1 MHQSENHSKGTIVSN
16 DKSKLILVDDHP
28 LLRKGVRQLV
38 ELEDDMEVVGEASN
52 GADAIVLAQEIEADL
67 VLLDLTMKGMDGI
80 ETLQG
85 IRDVGINCR
94 IVVFTVSDDTTDVVA
109 ALKAGADGYLL
120 KDMEP
125 EKLVGRIREACSGKL
140 VLSEELTE
148 ILAKSFRDDTAK
160 GRGDGYNSLTRREK
174 EILKMIA
181 GGLSNKMIGRQLN
194 IVEATVKVHVKH
206 LLKKLGLR
214 SRVEAAVWAV
224 ENRVK

>member
-1 MHQSENHSKGTIVSN
+1 MSDTIN
-16 DKSKLILVDDHP
+16 KLILVDDHP

-38 ELEDDMEVVGEASN
+38 ELEDDMEVIGEASN
-52 GADAIVLAQEIEADL
+52 GEDAVKLAQEVEADL

-80 ETLQG
+80 ETLQAMRNAG
-85 IRDVGINCR
+85 ISCH
-94 IVVFTVSDDTTDVVA
+94 IVVFTVSDDTNDVVS

-125 EKLVGRIREACSGKL
+125 DRLVDRIREACSGKM

-148 ILAKSFRDDTAK
+148 VLAKAFRDDSSK
-160 GRGDGYNSLTRREK
+160 DRGDGFNSLTRREK

-181 GGLSNKMIGRQLN
+181 EGLSNKMIGRQLN

>member
-1 MHQSENHSKGTIVSN
+1 MSDSKSR
-16 DKSKLILVDDHP
+16 LILVDDHP

-38 ELEDDMEVVGEASN
+38 ELEDDMEVIAEASN
-52 GADAIVLAQEIEADL
+52 GADAVILVQEQEADL

-80 ETLQG
+80 DTLQAM
-85 IRDVGINCR
+85 RDAGVSSR
-94 IVVFTVSDDTTDVVA
+94 IVVFTVSDDTNDVVT

-125 EKLVGRIREACSGKL
+125 ERLVERIRDACSGKL

-148 ILAKSFRDDTAK
+148 VLAKSFRENSNK
-160 GRGDGYNSLTRREK
+160 GSNDSYNSLTRREK

-181 GGLSNKMIGRQLN
+181 EGLSNKMIGRQLN